1 MKKNVHRRRVSFMLD
16 VIDRIDRAAI
26 RKKSTKAILKILF
39 NYLIVIELTTA
50 LYSTYCVL
58 SRF

>member
-1 MKKNVHRRRVSFMLD
+1 MLD

-39 NYLIVIELTTA
+39 NYLIVIELTTV